1 MIELRLR
8 VDRVHDEG
16 LVVSEHRKRKRKL
29 GLADA
34 SRRRRRRRRGG
45 ESASGE
51 ERRQQPEESEAHVL
65 ERDQQLRVRG
75 LFAERLL

>member
-8 VDRVHDEG
+8 VDRVQDEG

-29 GLADA
+29 SLADA
-34 SRRRRRRRRGG
+34 SRRRRRRGG

-65 ERDQQLRVRG
+65 ERDQQLSDARTCRRKT
-75 LFAERLL
+75 FC